1 MFGYS
6 DVIPHL
12 GIDELQNKEIMRI
25 ALSRATSLIEVIR
38 TLMDE
43 WLAKATITGTGC
55 LLILIRWMLCLN
67 CLISCR
73 VRLSLTVLASDFR
86 PNKTS

>member
-12 GIDELQNKEIMRI
+12 GIDELQNKEIMRM

-55 LLILIRWMLCLN
+55 LLILIRWMLNLN

-86 PNKTS
+86 SNKTS

>member
-12 GIDELQNKEIMRI
+12 GIDELQNKEIMRMS
-25 ALSRATSLIEVIR
+25 LSRATSLIEVIR

-43 WLAKATITGTGC
+43 WLAKATITGSLR
-55 LLILIRWMLCLN
+55 LLILIKIHVPLFK
-67 CLISCR
+67 LIFS
-73 VRLSLTVLASDFR
+73 
-86 PNKTS
+86 

>member
-12 GIDELQNKEIMRI
+12 GIDELQNKEIMRM

-55 LLILIRWMLCLN
+55 LLILIRWML
-67 CLISCR
+67 ISCR
-73 VRLSLTVLASDFR
+73 VRLSLMALASDFKS
-86 PNKTS
+86 NKTS